1 MAKSGRLS
9 AAIKK
14 NMQLRM
20 DLFCSNVSLPDKTI
34 TDDTNET
41 YYMS

>member
-1 MAKSGRLS
+1 
-9 AAIKK
+9 
-14 NMQLRM
+14 MQSKRNEIRM

-41 YYMS
+41 YYGIKEIC